1 MNQIHAACFVLMLCS
16 QLCLSTLHLTQFT
29 KSLSPIFSIKAMG
42 YIFLLCRNVYHFYIL
57 NFSFYLTILNLKNEV
72 ELLFNFYDAYVGNET
87 PPLKDTHFAP

>member
-1 MNQIHAACFVLMLCS
+1 
-16 QLCLSTLHLTQFT
+16 
-29 KSLSPIFSIKAMG
+29 MG

-72 ELLFNFYDAYVGNET
+72 GLLFNFYDAYVGNET